1 VWLLNGEMVPA
12 LRSRPPPEGLGNDR
26 QASRAQ
32 ARKSGTRAKAR
43 GYPPSHVDRPNRLSL
58 FRVGGSR
65 PAVDHVK
72 KEADQSI
79 PSSTKYERPC
89 KGRPRSDDGEG
100 KADGHLGAP
109 NSDSAL
115 EIGPLRSRRSHHV
128 TTRAPITNRSM
139 PQEPGPCK
147 VLVTNRP
154 MTEGVHLPHETNRP
168 RVSFMAI
175 RRSFSTPMIATA

>member
-1 VWLLNGEMVPA
+1 MVG
-12 LRSRPPPEGLGNDR
+12 PEGLGDEDR

-32 ARKSGTRAKAR
+32 ACKSGARAKAC
-43 GYPPSHVDRPNRLSL
+43 GYPPSHVDRPNRLPL

-65 PAVDHVK
+65 PGVGHIK
-72 KEADQSI
+72 KESPTSI
-79 PSSTKYERPC
+79 PPSTKYERPC
-89 KGRPRSDDGEG
+89 KGRPRRDDGEG

-139 PQEPGPCK
+139 PQRA
-147 VLVTNRP
+147 RP
-154 MTEGVHLPHETNRP
+154 LQSTCNKPPND
-168 RVSFMAI
+168 
-175 RRSFSTPMIATA
+175 RRSVQLA